1 MLEAIEENPLLT
13 IMRLAQSVRLASA
26 LIHGRVIMSRRQRSR
41 RPALA
46 REDDVCKLYRRESE
60 THRRYRLS

>member
-26 LIHGRVIMSRRQRSR
+26 LIHGRVIMSRRQRPR

-46 REDDVCKLYRRESE
+46 REDVCKLYRRESE